1 MEYLSIFTD
10 YTFRNVIL
18 GAAMIGL
25 ISGVIGSFVIMKK
38 ESMLGDALSHS
49 TLPGIVIAIILFGN
63 QNSVYLFIGAG
74 ISAWLANS
82 VILSIIRKSKIKADT
97 ALGIVLSV
105 FFGLG
110 IFLLTL
116 FKDNNNAGL
125 AGMQAF
131 MFGEAASIVE
141 KDVNLIISMSIV
153 VLTVIILFFK
163 ELKLLIFDTEYFK
176 ALGFSVS
183 LMDFV
188 LSILIVIVIVT
199 GLQIVGLIL
208 MSALIIS
215 PAVAARQL
223 TGNFK
228 YMLILAAFFGI
239 FSGVSGA
246 LISSFFSNM
255 PTGPIIIV
263 FAVFLIIVS
272 LIISYI
278 LKKVAER

>member
-1 MEYLSIFTD
+1 MDISIIFTD
-10 YTFRNVIL
+10 YTFRNVFF
-18 GAAMIGL
+18 GASLIGL

-49 TLPGIVIAIILFGN
+49 TLPGIVLAIILFGN
-63 QNSVYLFIGAG
+63 QNSVYLFIGAA

-97 ALGIVLSV
+97 ALGIVLSL

-116 FKDNNNAGL
+116 FKDNNNAGI

-131 MFGEAASIVE
+131 MFGEAASIIE
-141 KDVNLIISMSIV
+141 KDVKLIFMLSAIV
-153 VLTVIILFFK
+153 LSVIILLFK
-163 ELKLLIFDTEYFK
+163 ELKLLIFDTEYLK
-176 ALGFSVS
+176 ALGFSVT
-183 LMDFV
+183 LVDLI
-188 LSILIVIVIVT
+188 LSILIVLVIVT

-228 YMLILAAFFGI
+228 YMLLIAAFFGI
-239 FSGVSGA
+239 LSGVSGA
-246 LISSFFSNM
+246 LISSNFNNI
-255 PTGPIIIV
+255 PTGPVIIV
-263 FAVFLIIVS
+263 FSISILLLSVL
-272 LIISYI
+272 ISYLI
-278 LKKVAER
+278 KKIIKR